1 MYLYCQK
8 RCHATL
14 NVRPLL
20 LINDNAFVIRDV
32 YDLNAQIPF
41 VSGFIVLNYLYWYR
55 INISTTF
62 NVAFTQYNRYIMYEY
77 AYVQREYMV
86 RGIIFIISSSHYTYT
101 TGRGLPHSIQLR
113 GLVLIHLAGGLV
125 IAVLVS
131 SSHMD
136 AGANPLV

>member
-1 MYLYCQK
+1 MNVHIDKRRFRITDIACHSSRTKASMYCDCQK

-14 NVRPLL
+14 TVRPLL

-77 AYVQREYMV
+77 AYVQREYML

-101 TGRGLPHSIQLR
+101 TGRGPPI
-113 GLVLIHLAGGLV
+113 VY
-125 IAVLVS
+125 
-131 SSHMD
+131 
-136 AGANPLV
+136 N